1 MLKHIA
7 KNYLSNFC
15 IAFFIGL
22 SSSSGL
28 AQLKDDAISP
38 NIVAISDRLTGKI
51 ELSES
56 EKRWVDANHKIRF
69 WVSTEAPPY
78 FYDKKNPIGLAI
90 DHAKIVCTVYRLHCE
105 FKDQFSGSFSEAIP
119 FAGTADGP
127 DVFMTGRFLPE
138 RLKYVLYTNQYLF
151 SPWVIITRTDGV
163 QIISLSDLHGKKIVG
178 VKGFVVNGLV
188 RKEVSEFEFIEKKTQ
203 LEALQTISSGVGDA
217 YVADLVNATFMIAQY
232 GMSNLKVAAPTNF
245 PIQGES
251 MMVRKDWPELVT
263 LTNKVLDTLTE
274 QEKQSLREKW
284 FSVRFDYGKWRTIAI
299 YVFIF
304 GVMLFLGL
312 ILFWLWN
319 KRLKKEKVRIQALLD
334 ERERMVSSLLK
345 ANKTAVTGAL
355 SASIAHELNQP
366 LGASN
371 INIQFLKSKLEKG
384 QLNPELGKEVLDDL
398 ERDNKRAA
406 TIVGSLR
413 SIFTESGI
421 KNEEVKVGQIIDSVL
436 EIVNSDLMAKN
447 IQVNLN
453 VDQTLRVQVK
463 DAEFQQ
469 VFLNLINN
477 AVQSISSLGAVKG
490 HIQIEATQNEEKAQI
505 SISDNGSGVPKE
517 QQLGLFELLN
527 TTKETGMG
535 LGLWLCKHIITRY
548 GGSIYYKDAVGRG
561 AKFVIELP
569 LFNKNKMGLS

>member
-1 MLKHIA
+1 MKYANEIFFLVFALILWGLLYGSRFLLTFGKPSQSEKLWLIALTLTASSFTLFSLASTISLSLLTLANTCFIANFIYFALFCRSLNRPIPKNAHIFICSGLLAFAVFFEYLRQSGLFVERVGLISLIVASCFIWQLLELRRLKEIESTQLRFLIYTTVIELFLTIA
-7 KNYLSNFC
+7 RFTVLYIDDGRSTPNLYQE
-15 IAFFIGL
+15 GVL
-22 SSSSGL
+22 SSSIRWAWLG
-28 AQLKDDAISP
+28 IS
-38 NIVAISDRLTGKI
+38 ILSYVAVLGYWLEKIS
-51 ELSES
+51 
-56 EKRWVDANHKIRF
+56 
-69 WVSTEAPPY
+69 
-78 FYDKKNPIGLAI
+78 
-90 DHAKIVCTVYRLHCE
+90 
-105 FKDQFSGSFSEAIP
+105 
-119 FAGTADGP
+119 
-127 DVFMTGRFLPE
+127 
-138 RLKYVLYTNQYLF
+138 
-151 SPWVIITRTDGV
+151 
-163 QIISLSDLHGKKIVG
+163 
-178 VKGFVVNGLV
+178 
-188 RKEVSEFEFIEKKTQ
+188 IEKAQ
-203 LEALQTISSGVGDA
+203 ALQNSSKV
-217 YVADLVNATFMIAQY
+217 IA
-232 GMSNLKVAAPTNF
+232 L
-245 PIQGES
+245 
-251 MMVRKDWPELVT
+251 
-263 LTNKVLDTLTE
+263 
-274 QEKQSLREKW
+274 LREKE
-284 FSVRFDYGKWRTIAI
+284 RLI
-299 YVFIF
+299 
-304 GVMLFLGL
+304 MGL
-312 ILFWLWN
+312 
-319 KRLKKEKVRIQALLD
+319 
-334 ERERMVSSLLK
+334 MK

-371 INIQFLKSKLEKG
+371 INIQFLKSKLDKG

-421 KNEEVKVGQIIDSVL
+421 KTEDVKVGQIIDSVL

-453 VDQTLRVQVK
+453 VDQTLRVQIK

-548 GGSIYYKDAVGRG
+548 EGSIYYKDAVGRG

-569 LFNKNKMGLS
+569 LFTKNKMSHS

>member
-1 MLKHIA
+1 MKYANEIFFLVFALILWGLLYGSRFLLTFGKPSQSEKLWLIALTLTASSFTLFSLASTISLSLLTLANTCFIANFIYFALFCRSLNRPIPKNAHIFICSGLLAFAVFFEYLRQSGLFVERVGLISLIVASCFIWQLLELRRLKGIESTQLRFLIYTTVIELSLTIA
-7 KNYLSNFC
+7 RFAVLYIDGGRSTPNLYQE
-15 IAFFIGL
+15 GVL
-22 SSSSGL
+22 SSSIRWAWLG
-28 AQLKDDAISP
+28 IS
-38 NIVAISDRLTGKI
+38 ILSYVAVLGYWLEKIS
-51 ELSES
+51 
-56 EKRWVDANHKIRF
+56 
-69 WVSTEAPPY
+69 
-78 FYDKKNPIGLAI
+78 
-90 DHAKIVCTVYRLHCE
+90 
-105 FKDQFSGSFSEAIP
+105 
-119 FAGTADGP
+119 
-127 DVFMTGRFLPE
+127 
-138 RLKYVLYTNQYLF
+138 
-151 SPWVIITRTDGV
+151 
-163 QIISLSDLHGKKIVG
+163 
-178 VKGFVVNGLV
+178 
-188 RKEVSEFEFIEKKTQ
+188 IEKAQ
-203 LEALQTISSGVGDA
+203 ALQNSSKV
-217 YVADLVNATFMIAQY
+217 IA
-232 GMSNLKVAAPTNF
+232 L
-245 PIQGES
+245 
-251 MMVRKDWPELVT
+251 
-263 LTNKVLDTLTE
+263 
-274 QEKQSLREKW
+274 LREKE
-284 FSVRFDYGKWRTIAI
+284 RLI
-299 YVFIF
+299 
-304 GVMLFLGL
+304 MGL
-312 ILFWLWN
+312 
-319 KRLKKEKVRIQALLD
+319 
-334 ERERMVSSLLK
+334 MK

-371 INIQFLKSKLEKG
+371 INIQFLKSKLDKG

-477 AVQSISSLGAVKG
+477 AVQSISSLGAVTG

-548 GGSIYYKDAVGRG
+548 EGSIYYKDAVGRG

-569 LFNKNKMGLS
+569 LFNKNKMGFS

>member
-1 MLKHIA
+1 MKYANEIFFLVFALILWGLLYGSRFLLTFGKPSQSEKLWLIA
-7 KNYLSNFC
+7 LTLTASSFTFFSLASTISLSLLTLANTCFIANFIYFALFCRSLNRPIPKNAQTLICLGLFAFA
-15 IAFFIGL
+15 AFFEYLRQSGLFVERVGLISLIVASCFIWQLLELRRLKGIESTQLRFLIYTTVIELSLTIARFAVLYIDGGRSTPNLYQEGVL
-22 SSSSGL
+22 SSSIRWAWLG
-28 AQLKDDAISP
+28 IS
-38 NIVAISDRLTGKI
+38 ILSYVAVLGYWLEKIS
-51 ELSES
+51 
-56 EKRWVDANHKIRF
+56 
-69 WVSTEAPPY
+69 
-78 FYDKKNPIGLAI
+78 
-90 DHAKIVCTVYRLHCE
+90 
-105 FKDQFSGSFSEAIP
+105 
-119 FAGTADGP
+119 
-127 DVFMTGRFLPE
+127 
-138 RLKYVLYTNQYLF
+138 
-151 SPWVIITRTDGV
+151 
-163 QIISLSDLHGKKIVG
+163 
-178 VKGFVVNGLV
+178 
-188 RKEVSEFEFIEKKTQ
+188 IEKAQ
-203 LEALQTISSGVGDA
+203 ALQNSSKV
-217 YVADLVNATFMIAQY
+217 IA
-232 GMSNLKVAAPTNF
+232 L
-245 PIQGES
+245 
-251 MMVRKDWPELVT
+251 
-263 LTNKVLDTLTE
+263 
-274 QEKQSLREKW
+274 LREKE
-284 FSVRFDYGKWRTIAI
+284 RLI
-299 YVFIF
+299 
-304 GVMLFLGL
+304 MGL
-312 ILFWLWN
+312 
-319 KRLKKEKVRIQALLD
+319 
-334 ERERMVSSLLK
+334 MK

-371 INIQFLKSKLEKG
+371 INIQFLKSKLDKG

-421 KNEEVKVGQIIDSVL
+421 KNEDVKVGQIIDSVL

-548 GGSIYYKDAVGRG
+548 EGSIYYKDAVGRG

-569 LFNKNKMGLS
+569 LLNKNKMSHS

>member
-1 MLKHIA
+1 MKYANEIFFLVFALILWGLLYGSRFLLTFGKPSQSEKLWLIALTLTASSFTLFSLASTISLSLLTLANTCFIANFIYFALFCRSLNRPIPKNAHIFICSGLLVFAVFFEYLRQSGLFVERVGLISLIVASCFIWQLLELRRLKGIESTQLRFLIYTTVIELSLTIA
-7 KNYLSNFC
+7 RFAVLYIDGGRSTPNLYQEG
-15 IAFFIGL
+15 AL
-22 SSSSGL
+22 SSSIRWAWLG
-28 AQLKDDAISP
+28 IS
-38 NIVAISDRLTGKI
+38 ILSYVAVLGYWLEKIS
-51 ELSES
+51 
-56 EKRWVDANHKIRF
+56 
-69 WVSTEAPPY
+69 
-78 FYDKKNPIGLAI
+78 
-90 DHAKIVCTVYRLHCE
+90 
-105 FKDQFSGSFSEAIP
+105 
-119 FAGTADGP
+119 
-127 DVFMTGRFLPE
+127 
-138 RLKYVLYTNQYLF
+138 
-151 SPWVIITRTDGV
+151 
-163 QIISLSDLHGKKIVG
+163 
-178 VKGFVVNGLV
+178 
-188 RKEVSEFEFIEKKTQ
+188 IEKAQ
-203 LEALQTISSGVGDA
+203 ALQNSSKV
-217 YVADLVNATFMIAQY
+217 IA
-232 GMSNLKVAAPTNF
+232 L
-245 PIQGES
+245 
-251 MMVRKDWPELVT
+251 
-263 LTNKVLDTLTE
+263 
-274 QEKQSLREKW
+274 LREKE
-284 FSVRFDYGKWRTIAI
+284 RLI
-299 YVFIF
+299 
-304 GVMLFLGL
+304 MGL
-312 ILFWLWN
+312 
-319 KRLKKEKVRIQALLD
+319 
-334 ERERMVSSLLK
+334 MK

-421 KNEEVKVGQIIDSVL
+421 KTKDVKVGQIIDSVL

-453 VDQTLRVQVK
+453 VDQTLRVHIK

-548 GGSIYYKDAVGRG
+548 EGSIYYKDAVGRG

-569 LFNKNKMGLS
+569 LFNKNKMGFS

>member
-1 MLKHIA
+1 MKYANEIFFLVFALILWGLLYGSRFLLTFGKPSQSEKLWLIALTLTASSFTLFSLASTISLSLLTLANTCFIANFIYFALFCRSLNGLIPKNTHIFIFA
-7 KNYLSNFC
+7 GLLVFV
-15 IAFFIGL
+15 AFFEYLRQSGLFVERVGLISLIAASCFIWQLLELKRLKEIESTQLRFLIYTTVIELFLTIARFTVLYIDDGRSTPNLYQEGVL
-22 SSSSGL
+22 SSSIRWAWLG
-28 AQLKDDAISP
+28 IS
-38 NIVAISDRLTGKI
+38 ILSYVAVLGYWLEKIS
-51 ELSES
+51 
-56 EKRWVDANHKIRF
+56 
-69 WVSTEAPPY
+69 
-78 FYDKKNPIGLAI
+78 
-90 DHAKIVCTVYRLHCE
+90 
-105 FKDQFSGSFSEAIP
+105 
-119 FAGTADGP
+119 
-127 DVFMTGRFLPE
+127 
-138 RLKYVLYTNQYLF
+138 
-151 SPWVIITRTDGV
+151 
-163 QIISLSDLHGKKIVG
+163 
-178 VKGFVVNGLV
+178 
-188 RKEVSEFEFIEKKTQ
+188 IEKAQ
-203 LEALQTISSGVGDA
+203 ALQDSSKV
-217 YVADLVNATFMIAQY
+217 IA
-232 GMSNLKVAAPTNF
+232 L
-245 PIQGES
+245 
-251 MMVRKDWPELVT
+251 
-263 LTNKVLDTLTE
+263 
-274 QEKQSLREKW
+274 LREKE
-284 FSVRFDYGKWRTIAI
+284 RLI
-299 YVFIF
+299 
-304 GVMLFLGL
+304 MGL
-312 ILFWLWN
+312 
-319 KRLKKEKVRIQALLD
+319 
-334 ERERMVSSLLK
+334 MK

-421 KNEEVKVGQIIDSVL
+421 KTKDVKVGQIIDSVL

-527 TTKETGMG
+527 TTKESGMG

-548 GGSIYYKDAVGRG
+548 GGSIYYKDAAGRG

-569 LFNKNKMGLS
+569 LFNKNKMSHS